1 MDDDELA
8 SFLGRGGTGVLALAR
23 EDTPYAT
30 PVSYGFDAT
39 ARAFTL
45 RLGLSEDSEKRRFL
59 DRDAPPE
66 ARLVVYGSDDDVW
79 TSVVA
84 TGTLQPVDAEDLTP
98 AIAETLRGSDPPL
111 LGAWEQ
117 PDDVEFRLYRL
128 DVETLTG
135 RRARGESAE
144 DVSSDDDR
152 TG

>member
-23 EDTPYAT
+23 DDSPYAT
-30 PVSYGFDAT
+30 PVSYGFDST
-39 ARAFTL
+39 ERAFTL

-59 DRDAPPE
+59 DRDASPE

-111 LGAWEQ
+111 LGAWED

-128 DVETLTG
+128 AVETLTG
-135 RRARGESAE
+135 RRARTESVDAAA
-144 DVSSDDDR
+144 DDER